1 MPGPCEPDVK
11 LEQNFRFLIECYE
24 LRTTHQQ
31 EGSEVKNGKC
41 NALVTAIVGVVFS
54 GCAAK
59 AVNTTEWGDLKA
71 DPVADEISRK
81 ARKILDL

>member
-1 MPGPCEPDVK
+1 M
-11 LEQNFRFLIECYE
+11 
-24 LRTTHQQ
+24 
-31 EGSEVKNGKC
+31 KNGKC

-81 ARKILDL
+81 VRKILDLQVSPKGLAEGRRRASCASPVPNSICAGRLCS